1 MVPHFDTLEATGM
14 DRKQA
19 EAVAVVIRNGQK
31 GLAPKA
37 DTVVLKWAVA
47 LLTAICLA
55 TFGIVVGNAGQLADV
70 AATLAFLAP

>member
-1 MVPHFDTLEATGM
+1 M
-14 DRKQA
+14 
-19 EAVAVVIRNGQK
+19 IRNGQA

-55 TFGIVVGNAGQLADV
+55 TFAIVVSNAYQLADV
-70 AATLAFLAP
+70 ATKLAS

>member
-1 MVPHFDTLEATGM
+1 M
-14 DRKQA
+14 DRRQA
-19 EAVAVVIRNGQK
+19 EAVAAVIRSGQA

-55 TFGIVVGNAGQLADV
+55 TFGIVISNAYRLAEV
-70 AATLAFLAP
+70 ATKLASTPP